1 MSLDPEVRGKKI
13 IEIGESAE
21 IVGLEI
27 LSRPLL
33 IGLFISLEAQFDL
46 MSDDVKEQH
55 YQKGLEKIKELEKK
69 ALNGTFGTWLIYE

>member
-1 MSLDPEVRGKKI
+1 M
-13 IEIGESAE
+13 GEAAE

-33 IGLFISLEAQFDL
+33 LGLFISLDDQFNS

-55 YQKGLEKIKELEKK
+55 YQRGLDKIKELEKT
-69 ALNGTFGTWLIYE
+69 ALKKERELKFHDNRFHKSWRVV